1 MAAMASTRPATS
13 ELRERLHE
21 IIFESDT
28 FAGRAFDLT
37 LIALIL
43 ASVIAVMLDSVGWIR
58 AAYGSR
64 LAVLE
69 WSLTIVFTIEY
80 GLRVYCVRRRLGYI
94 TSFFGIVDL
103 LSILPAYLSL
113 VFADAHMLVLV
124 RGLRLLR
131 VFRVLKL
138 GHYLG
143 EANDLMLALRASRP
157 KITVFLVTVM
167 SIASIVG
174 ALMYLIEGES
184 SGFDSIPAGV
194 YWAIVTMTTVGYG
207 DISPETALGRVL
219 ASVLM
224 LLGYGIIAI
233 PTGVVTSEIV
243 RAGVDKARQKVST
256 QSCPGCSAQGHDVD
270 AKHCKFCGEHL

>member
-1 MAAMASTRPATS
+1 MATDRPPPSA
-13 ELRERLHE
+13 LREKLHE
-21 IIFESDT
+21 IVFESDT
-28 FAGRAFDLT
+28 FAGKAFDVT
-37 LIALIL
+37 LIVLIL
-43 ASVIAVMLDSVGWIR
+43 ASVAAVMLDSVGWIR
-58 AAYGSR
+58 AQYGPA
-64 LAVLE
+64 LGVVE
-69 WSLTIVFTIEY
+69 WTLTAIFTVEY
-80 GLRVYCVRRRLGYI
+80 LLRVYCVRRRLGYV

-103 LSILPAYLSL
+103 LSILPAYLGL
-113 VFADAHMLVLV
+113 FVEGAHMLVLV

-131 VFRVLKL
+131 IFRVLKL

-157 KITVFLVTVM
+157 KITVFLLTVLT
-167 SIASIVG
+167 IASIVG
-174 ALMYLIEGES
+174 ALMYLVEGEA
-184 SGFDSIPAGV
+184 SGYDSIPAAV

-207 DISPETALGRVL
+207 DISPETATGRLL

-224 LLGYGIIAI
+224 LLGYGILAI

-256 QSCPGCSAQGHDVD
+256 QTCPACSLQGHDID

>member
-1 MAAMASTRPATS
+1 MSTERRSSSA
-13 ELRERLHE
+13 LKNRLHE

-28 FAGRAFDLT
+28 WGGRAFNVA
-37 LIALIL
+37 LIVLIL
-43 ASVIAVMLDSVGWIR
+43 ASVLVVMLESVSWIR
-58 AAYGSR
+58 AQYSAS
-64 LAVLE
+64 LDVLE
-69 WSLTIVFTIEY
+69 WSFTIIFTVEY
-80 GLRVYCVRRRLGYI
+80 ALRVYCVRRRTGYLF
-94 TSFFGIVDL
+94 SFFGIVDV
-103 LSILPAYLSL
+103 LSILPAYLGL
-113 VFADAHMLVLV
+113 FIDGMHTLTLV

-131 VFRVLKL
+131 VFRVMKL

-143 EANDLMLALRASRP
+143 EANDLMNALRASRP

-167 SIASIVG
+167 TIAAIVG
-174 ALMYLIEGES
+174 ALMYLIEGEP

-207 DISPETALGRVL
+207 DISPETALGRML

-243 RAGVDKARQKVST
+243 RAGVEKARRHVST
-256 QSCPGCSAQGHDVD
+256 QACPACSAEGHEID
-270 AKHCKFCGEHL
+270 AVHCKFCGEHL